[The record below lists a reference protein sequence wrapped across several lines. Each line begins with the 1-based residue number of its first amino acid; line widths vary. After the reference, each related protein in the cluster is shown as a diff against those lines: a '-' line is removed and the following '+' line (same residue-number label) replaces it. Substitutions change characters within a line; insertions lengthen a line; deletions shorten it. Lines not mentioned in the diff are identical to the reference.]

1 MDYAEDN
8 DHQSSRDPPE
18 LPVVGSAEYHVAYRK
33 KRKETGGRMYEVARA
48 QAVARM
54 ARNFDPIK
62 MKAARN
68 PEQKKAEWDDKPE
81 EEKKVINGRRA
92 AQRRIG
98 RQQKKQL
105 KSQHTDEAAGQALL
119 SLKAATVLP
128 VPGGTDSDTAG
139 FLKAPP
145 VGTEQW
151 GSPFKYE
158 KTRVIPPCTAGIG
171 QVAIDI
177 LQGFQNYLIK
187 DKVVVVKE
195 LTRLCKLES
204 QIMTG
209 VRTIN
214 GGRFEIFMKAP
225 MISNFALRRLLRF
238 AIAHPSSTFPQLSTD
253 EVMSVRLAI
262 GFPASINSQLS
273 EDENIAVIQNY
284 SISQA
289 KHDPRCNGCQFN
301 NFAFILTYG
310 TVKPQDTHI
319 DLFHSDHLQCALM
332 ASTKNHATSEFRAE
346 FEVSKADHLYRIWK
360 DVPSELVNKIGGN
373 RDNDHLL
380 SCFGSMLSK
389 VQKVNEDR
397 SKAFPDIGSVTT
409 LPGKVPHRGPASK
422 GMRMVLFFTAT
433 PTHHEEEYDV
443 DVQYGIAAVLH
454 DLMVMNWISFT
465 CEERAFM
472 LHQFSVA
479 LTVGRSKHFTHCH
492 IVKMAKD
499 LLAAKGPR
507 GKTLVIDTIASR
519 HWTED
524 EWSYLDHP

>member
-1 MDYAEDN
+1 MDSSEGN
-8 DHQSSRDPPE
+8 DHSSRAPTE
-18 LPVVGSAEYHVAYRK
+18 LPAVGSAQYHVAYRK
-33 KRKETGGRMYEVARA
+33 KRKEIGGKKYEDARA
-48 QAVARM
+48 RNTARM
-54 ARNFDPIK
+54 ARNYDPV
-62 MKAARN
+62 KAKAVYK
-68 PEQKKAEWDDKPE
+68 PEQRKADWDSKTDQEKKA
-81 EEKKVINGRRA
+81 INERRA
-92 AQRRIG
+92 SLLKIRRHK
-98 RQQKKQL
+98 KKQRQ
-105 KSQHTDEAAGQALL
+105 SQHDMAETAGQALL
-119 SLKAATVLP
+119 CLKASTVTP
-128 VPGGTDSDTAG
+128 FPGTVSDTAG

-145 VGTEQW
+145 DGTVQW
-151 GSPFKYE
+151 GTPFKYE

-195 LTRLCKLES
+195 LTRLCDLDS

-238 AIAHPSSTFPQLSTD
+238 AIAHPSSTFPQLSTV
-253 EVMSVRLAI
+253 EAMSVRLDI
-262 GFPASINSQLS
+262 GFPASTDPQLS
-273 EDENIAVIQNY
+273 EDEKIAVIQNY

-332 ASTKNHATSEFRAE
+332 ASTKNHATSEFRAD
-346 FEVSKADHLYRIWK
+346 FEVSKADHLYRIWNN
-360 DVPSELVNKIGGN
+360 VPPELVNKIGRN

-389 VQKVNEDR
+389 VHKVNEDR
-397 SKAFPDIGSVTT
+397 AKVFPAIGSVTT

-433 PTHHEEEYDV
+433 PTHHQEEYDV

-465 CEERAFM
+465 CKERTFM
-472 LHQFSVA
+472 LHQLSEA
-479 LTVGRSKHFTHCH
+479 LTIGRSKHFTHCH
-492 IVKMAKD
+492 IVNIAKD

-524 EWSYLDHP
+524 EWSYLEHP